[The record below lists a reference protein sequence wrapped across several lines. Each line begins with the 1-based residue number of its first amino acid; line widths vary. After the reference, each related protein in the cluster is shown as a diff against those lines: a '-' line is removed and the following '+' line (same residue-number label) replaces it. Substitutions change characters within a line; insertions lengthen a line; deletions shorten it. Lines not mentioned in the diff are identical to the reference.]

1 MKTFKLSSLLL
12 LCLVLLF
19 SCSKD
24 DSIQTSSE
32 TNSLQPLGNYG
43 VNGNGQGNQ
52 NVVADVAPTM
62 IVVFNPDP
70 AIAGQ
75 AMTVTGKF
83 NPAAGETAPTCGKLQ
98 LQQNVN
104 GTWVDFG
111 TSVNVSSTTT
121 EVSAPFTPAQA
132 GNDVYEFRVHYVAQ
146 NCAGYK
152 QNKCAGFFLDVI
164 NPCSLN
170 LSGTATGHAI
180 DAEPGM
186 YEFTVTYTLNTCE
199 LVYDKLKIQ
208 GGLTNGSTLV
218 STSGGENHI
227 PGTSTNQIIKWE
239 TYTPGSPITS
249 GITTYTIVF
258 KKAYSGSG
266 PVTLTGNW
274 SASLNMN
281 GISVGTTEFAPI
293 VFEP

>member
-1 MKTFKLSSLLL
+1 MKTFNLSSLLL

-19 SCSKD
+19 SCTKD
-24 DSIQTSSE
+24 ESIQTSSE
-32 TNSLQPLGNYG
+32 TNSLQKLVLFG

-62 IVVFNPDP
+62 MVVFNPDP

-83 NPAAGETAPTCGKLQ
+83 SPAAGEVAPTCGKLQ
-98 LQQNVN
+98 LQQKVN
-104 GTWVDFG
+104 GIWVDFG
-111 TSVNVSSTTT
+111 TGVNVTSATT
-121 EVSAPFTPAQA
+121 EVSAPFTPTQA

-152 QNKCAGFFLDVI
+152 QNKCEGFFLDVI

-170 LSGTATGHAI
+170 LTGSATGHAI

-199 LVYDKLKIQ
+199 LEYDKLKIQ
-208 GGLTNGSTLV
+208 GGLTNGSTLISAV
-218 STSGGENHI
+218 GGVNHI
-227 PGTSTNQIIKWE
+227 PGSSTNQIIKWE
-239 TYTPGSPITS
+239 VYTPGTPITGS
-249 GITTYTIVF
+249 VTTYTIIF

-266 PVTLTGNW
+266 PITLTGNW
-274 SASLNMN
+274 SASLNLN
-281 GISVGTTEFAPI
+281 GASVGTTEFAPI
-293 VFEP
+293 VFVP